1 APENLSDKDLENVK
15 NREGERIL
23 KHIKETSYVIALD
36 IQGIQMSSEQFSKA
50 VAGLSY
56 QGKNQVTFVIGGS
69 NGLSTDVLK
78 RANEKLSFSNMTFPH
93 QLMRLILLEQV
104 YRGIKIQ
111 RREPYNKSCN
121 RKKRVLNKYRRNYT

>member
-1 APENLSDKDLENVK
+1 VTNP
-15 NREGERIL
+15 EGERFL
-23 KHIKETSYVIALD
+23 KHIKETSSVIALD

-78 RANEKLSFSNMTFPH
+78 RANEKLSLSNMYLTH
-93 QLMRLILLEQV
+93 KLMKLILLEHV
-104 YRGIKIQ
+104 YRGFNLQ
-111 RREPYNKSCN
+111 RIT
-121 RKKRVLNKYRRNYT
+121 L

>member
-1 APENLSDKDLENVK
+1 MNIQIISEEKVRTKELKLGIAEFEKQQQHYCKLILTEDPDEQAPENLSDKDLENVK
-15 NREGERIL
+15 HREGARIL

-69 NGLSTDVLK
+69 N
-78 RANEKLSFSNMTFPH
+78 
-93 QLMRLILLEQV
+93 
-104 YRGIKIQ
+104 
-111 RREPYNKSCN
+111 
-121 RKKRVLNKYRRNYT
+121 